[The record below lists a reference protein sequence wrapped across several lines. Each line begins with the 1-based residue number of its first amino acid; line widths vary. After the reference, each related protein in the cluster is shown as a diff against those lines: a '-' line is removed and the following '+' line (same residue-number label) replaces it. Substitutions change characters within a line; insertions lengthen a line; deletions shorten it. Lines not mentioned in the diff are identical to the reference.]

1 MPAIGEILIFLDYLS
16 AVPDVYFNDTKIFL
30 WIFLDNFSAV
40 PDVSADGYDVL
51 TSLKIHQGSAQSF
64 TNSAKSSHI

>member
-16 AVPDVYFNDTKIFL
+16 AVPDVWFNDTKIFL

-40 PDVSADGYDVL
+40 PDVSADGYDML
-51 TSLKIHQGSAQSF
+51 
-64 TNSAKSSHI
+64 

>member
-16 AVPDVYFNDTKIFL
+16 AVPDVYLNDTKIFL

-40 PDVSADGYDVL
+40 PDVSADGYDVDNY
-51 TSLKIHQGSAQSF
+51 IYRPGSFLA
-64 TNSAKSSHI
+64 

>member
-16 AVPDVYFNDTKIFL
+16 AVPDVYLNDTKIFL

-40 PDVSADGYDVL
+40 PDVSADGYDVYSVL
-51 TSLKIHQGSAQSF
+51 
-64 TNSAKSSHI
+64 

>member
-16 AVPDVYFNDTKIFL
+16 AVPDVYLNDTKIFL

-40 PDVSADGYDVL
+40 PDVSADGYDVEL
-51 TSLKIHQGSAQSF
+51 SLNHP
-64 TNSAKSSHI
+64 